1 MENLTQ
7 DIDNGQNTLEN
18 QVRLEQ
24 TKTELDKKEKD
35 RHEGDRIQAKRR
47 RIQI

>member
-1 MENLTQ
+1 MENLIQ

-24 TKTELDKKEKD
+24 TKIELDKKEK
-35 RHEGDRIQAKRR
+35 RQT
-47 RIQI
+47 